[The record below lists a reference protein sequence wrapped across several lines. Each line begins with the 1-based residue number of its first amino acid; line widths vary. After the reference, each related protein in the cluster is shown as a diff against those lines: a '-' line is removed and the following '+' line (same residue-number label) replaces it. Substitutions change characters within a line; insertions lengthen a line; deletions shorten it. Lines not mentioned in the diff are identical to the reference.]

1 MNSESPYHAAIESFQ
16 ETCSMT
22 SYAKFYRQS
31 IDQRDNFWAT
41 QARLIDWQT
50 PPEQVCDYS
59 NPPFARWFVGGTTNL
74 CHNAVDRHLAERAD
88 QAALVAISTET
99 DTERSYSFRELHA
112 EVQRMA
118 ASLRALGVK
127 KGDRVLIYMPMVA
140 EAAFAMLACVRIG
153 ALHSVVFGGFAS
165 GSLASRIDDATPV
178 VIVSADAGSRGGKAV
193 AYKPLLDDAIRLASH
208 KPQAVLLVDRGL
220 VPMQLEAGRD
230 HLWGELCAQH
240 LDAEVPCEWLPSTHP
255 SYTLY
260 TSGTTGKPKGVQR
273 DTGGYTVALAASMK
287 HIFDARPG
295 EVYFATSD
303 IGWVVGH
310 SYIIYGPLI
319 AGMTTIMYEG
329 LPTRPDAGVW
339 WSIVEKYKV
348 THMFSAPTAV
358 RVLKKQDP
366 SWLKKYDVSS
376 LKALWLAGEP
386 LDEPTAQWISDALAV
401 PIIDNYWQTETG
413 WPILTLANGIEQQ
426 ATRFGSPGKAMY
438 GYNVKLI
445 DEATGEELTAP
456 NQKGVVAIEGPLP
469 PGCLQTIWGDDER
482 FVSTYWSTIPGRQIY
497 STFDWGIRDADGYY
511 FILGRTDDV
520 INVAGHRLGTREIE
534 ESISSHPNIAEVA
547 VVGVADSLKGQV
559 AMAFAVPRDATGLDD
574 AAARLKLEG
583 EVMKQVDKQ
592 LGAVAR
598 PSRVFFVTALPKT
611 RSGKLLR
618 RALQAVAERRD
629 PGDLTTMEDPTALQQ
644 VRAMVG
650 E

>member
-1 MNSESPYHAAIESFQ
+1 
-16 ETCSMT
+16 MT
-22 SYAKFYRQS
+22 SYAKFYRES

-74 CHNAVDRHLAERAD
+74 CHNAVDRHLAERGD

-99 DTERSYSFRELHA
+99 ETERSYSYRELHA

-118 ASLRALGVK
+118 ASLLALGVK
-127 KGDRVLIYMPMVA
+127 KGDRVQIYMPMVA
-140 EAAFAMLACVRIG
+140 EAAFAMLACARIG
-153 ALHSVVFGGFAS
+153 AVHSVVFGGFAS
-165 GSLASRIDDATPV
+165 GSLASRIDDAEPV

-193 AYKPLLDDAIRLASH
+193 AYKPLLDEAIRLATH
-208 KPQAVLLVDRGL
+208 KPKAVLLVDRGL
-220 VPMQLEAGRD
+220 VPIQLEAGRD
-230 HLWGELCAQH
+230 HLWSDLRAQH
-240 LDAEVPCEWLPSTHP
+240 MDAKVACEWVASTHI

-287 HIFDARPG
+287 HIFEARPG
-295 EVYFATSD
+295 QTFFTTSD

-329 LPTRPDAGVW
+329 LPTRPDAGIW

-366 SWLKKYDVSS
+366 SWLKKYDISS

-413 WPILTLANGIEQQ
+413 WPILTLANGIEKQT
-426 ATRFGSPGKAMY
+426 TRFGSPGKAMY

-445 DEATGEELTAP
+445 DEVTGQELTEP

-469 PGCLQTIWGDDER
+469 PGCMQTIWQDDER
-482 FVSTYWSTIPGRQIY
+482 FVSTYWNTIPGRQIY

-559 AMAFAVPRDATGLDD
+559 AMAFAVPRDATGLDND
-574 AAARLKLEG
+574 AARLKLEG
-583 EVMKQVDKQ
+583 EVMKVVDGQ

-598 PSRVFFVTALPKT
+598 PSRVFFVTVLPKT
-611 RSGKLLR
+611 RSGKMLR

-629 PGDLTTMEDPTALQQ
+629 PGDLSAMEDPSALQQ
-644 VRAMVG
+644 VRALIG